1 MFKEDRFLV
10 GAVMG
15 LIFPALAYLAVE
27 IFKFDLQILGKKH
40 LLYIASVVI
49 NLIAVRMYF
58 RNDRMETASGVVFS
72 TFISALLFVILKWI

>member
-1 MFKEDRFLV
+1 MLKKDKFLV
-10 GAVMG
+10 GAIMG

-27 IFKFDLQILGKKH
+27 IFNYDVQVLVKKY

-58 RNDRMETASGVVFS
+58 KNDRMETASGVVFS
-72 TFISALLFVILKWI
+72 TFISALLFVILNRI